1 MKIIFNSY
9 NTTGAGPSNITKF
22 ILKSLAEGNA
32 PYKKYFII
40 PKIYFFEDIKGNRCL
55 KIYKISVMRN
65 FLQYLFRGFYDL
77 FLFPAVTLILN
88 PTAVI
93 VLANYS
99 PMKVCGKKIVFMRHP
114 FLVDKFS
121 EIYDD
126 PKTYII
132 ERFRKIV
139 FILTLMS
146 TDVLVVQSSYMKRAL
161 LKRFGK
167 WVAHLHIFILP
178 NPISNLIDFNASNI
192 ETCFK
197 NDNDN
202 HKIVLYISRYYPH
215 KNHCFL
221 VKLAETYQD
230 EFRRGKIKFYIT
242 IDASEGGVGAL
253 RLLDKIVEKKLDDIV
268 CNLGELPHTELA
280 QYYRTAQCL
289 FFPSLSE
296 TFGNPLIEAMAFGL
310 PVIVPGLGYAK
321 AACGEAGIY
330 YNPGDLADAFEKIVT
345 LVADKTLCEKY
356 SLISRLR
363 IKKIPTTDQ
372 WIEKV
377 LSLAVSEIRNC

>member
-9 NTTGAGPSNITKF
+9 NTVGAGPSNVTKF
-22 ILKSLAEGNA
+22 ILKSLVERKV

-40 PKIYFFEDIKGNRCL
+40 PRIYLFEDVEGNSCL
-55 KIYKISVMRN
+55 KIYKIPVLRN
-65 FLQYLFRGFYDL
+65 FLKYVFRGFYDI

-121 EIYDD
+121 KIYDD
-126 PKTYII
+126 PKTFII
-132 ERFRKIV
+132 ERIRKIV

-167 WVAHLHIFILP
+167 RVAHLHIYILP
-178 NPISNLIDFNASNI
+178 NPISNLIDFNESNI
-192 ETCFK
+192 DTCVK
-197 NDNDN
+197 NDNNN
-202 HKIVLYISRYYPH
+202 HKIVLFISRYYPH

-221 VKLAETYQD
+221 VKLAEKYQN

-242 IDASEGGVGAL
+242 IGASEGGRRAR
-253 RLLDKIVEKKLDDIV
+253 RLLDKIVEQKLGDIIY
-268 CNLGELPHTELA
+268 NLGELPNTALA
-280 QYYRTAQCL
+280 QYYRTARCL
-289 FFPSLSE
+289 FFPSQSE
-296 TFGNPLIEAMAFGL
+296 TFGNPLIEAMAYGL
-310 PVIVPGLGYAK
+310 PVIVPDLGYAK
-321 AACGEAGIY
+321 AVCGEAGTY
-330 YNPGDLADAFEKIVT
+330 YNTGDLADAFDKIMT
-345 LVADKTLCEKY
+345 LVGDNLLCEKY
-356 SLISRLR
+356 SRISRIR
-363 IKKIPTTDQ
+363 VKKIPTTDQ
-372 WIEKV
+372 WIDEV
-377 LSLAVSEIRNC
+377 LSLTV